1 MQYFCQGYHYN
12 IDAVI
17 SSGFDLGGTIAGVFP
32 IEAGSYNMVESCM
45 KNKNDRTGM
54 VNKGMGMMTDNIK
67 CFKIKENCTRQPAAR
82 YLRSRLRQAS
92 LRHMKGSV

>member
-45 KNKNDRTGM
+45 KNKNDRQYKM
-54 VNKGMGMMTDNIK
+54 
-67 CFKIKENCTRQPAAR
+67 
-82 YLRSRLRQAS
+82 L
-92 LRHMKGSV
+92 

>member
-45 KNKNDRTGM
+45 KK
-54 VNKGMGMMTDNIK
+54 MTDNIK

>member
-45 KNKNDRTGM
+45 KNKN
-54 VNKGMGMMTDNIK
+54 N
-67 CFKIKENCTRQPAAR
+67 RQ
-82 YLRSRLRQAS
+82 YKML
-92 LRHMKGSV
+92 